1 MSVLRSA
8 GEKADPVLQLNWG
21 LLSICV
27 IVIAVIGILLALALA
42 AQPLWTGPRT
52 EEYKGPGTFCGGG
65 YAVRLA
71 NGDRALIL
79 PQGQAP
85 QATRVV
91 MAGREVN
98 IMTGAQHEPGRVVSR
113 VAGVIVTEQD
123 DGGSVTYIVTDQ
135 TPYGLRVASD
145 AFRGFKKDGWFVT
158 KANFAADS
166 DQGARC
172 LAAYSN

>member
-1 MSVLRSA
+1 M
-8 GEKADPVLQLNWG
+8 
-21 LLSICV
+21 
-27 IVIAVIGILLALALA
+27 ILLALAVA

-71 NGDRALIL
+71 NGDRALVL

-113 VAGVIVTEQD
+113 AAGVIVTEQD
-123 DGGSVTYIVTDQ
+123 EGGSVTYIVTDE

-145 AFRGFKKDGWFVT
+145 GFRGFKKDSWFFA
-158 KANFAADS
+158 KANFRDGADE
-166 DQGARC
+166 GVNC
-172 LAAYSN
+172 LSAYSN

>member
-1 MSVLRSA
+1 M
-8 GEKADPVLQLNWG
+8 
-21 LLSICV
+21 
-27 IVIAVIGILLALALA
+27 ILLALALA

-79 PQGQAP
+79 PQGHAP

-98 IMTGAQHEPGRVVSR
+98 IMTGVRPEPGRVVSR
-113 VAGVIVTEQD
+113 AAGVTVTEQD
-123 DGGSVTYIVTDQ
+123 DGGGVTYIVTDQ

-145 AFRGFKKDGWFVT
+145 AFRGFKKDSWFFRH
-158 KANFAADS
+158 ANFRDGADE
-166 DQGARC
+166 GVNC
-172 LAAYSN
+172 LSAYSN